1 MYSKPTVYMYVSQK
15 AVCAVCEQHFFPV
28 CLPLAL
34 SQTVCNRRCE
44 ALATH
49 SGKYLGWFPSECL
62 GVPMEC
68 PPPNSLLLPLLIV
81 APSHL

>member
-1 MYSKPTVYMYVSQK
+1 MCHKKQSVLCVNNTFS
-15 AVCAVCEQHFFPV
+15 PV